1 MYPDQAATRRLPVVR
16 VQAGRRS
23 AADDHAAVEE
33 PLQVVVNGEA
43 FAVVMRTPGSDAE
56 LTAGF
61 LFAERVLRSPDE
73 IVRIRV
79 GDGHLGDGRATDN
92 HVGDDRLSGD
102 RHNVAEVETVADVR
116 QRLAA
121 SSRRVTTSA
130 SCGLCG
136 RQTIDSLKV
145 EAPRVDGKWTL
156 APHIVDSLPGRLR
169 SGQPAFAASGG
180 LHAAGLF
187 NTIGE
192 LTLVAED
199 VGRHNAV
206 DKVVGRA
213 LLDKALPLSSS
224 MLLVSGRASYEI
236 VQKAFLAG
244 IPMVAAVSAPST
256 LAVELAEEAGITLV
270 GFVRDGRFNIYTH
283 PNRISGSQT

>member
-1 MYPDQAATRRLPVVR
+1 MHPDQAATRRLPVVR
-16 VQAGRRS
+16 VRAGRQS

-61 LFAERVLRSPDE
+61 LFAERVVRSAGE
-73 IVRIRV
+73 IVQIRV
-79 GDGHLGDGRATDN
+79 GDGR
-92 HVGDDRLSGD
+92 VGDRAE

-121 SSRRVTTSA
+121 SARRVTTSA

-136 RQTIDSLKV
+136 RQTIDSLRA
-145 EAPRVDGKWTL
+145 EAPRVDAEWTL
-156 APHIVDSLPGRLR
+156 PSGTVDSLPERLR
-169 SGQPAFAASGG
+169 EGQPAFAASGG

-187 NTIGE
+187 TTTGE

-213 LLDKALPLSSS
+213 LLDKALPLSLS

-244 IPMVAAVSAPST
+244 IPVVAAVSAPST
-256 LAVELAEEAGITLV
+256 LAAELADEAGITLV

-283 PNRISGSQT
+283 PHRIAEPAT

>member
-1 MYPDQAATRRLPVVR
+1 MSPDQAATRRLPVVR
-16 VQAGRRS
+16 VRAGRHS
-23 AADDHAAVEE
+23 AADDRAAVEE

-79 GDGHLGDGRATDN
+79 GDGHPG
-92 HVGDDRLSGD
+92 SD
-102 RHNVAEVETVADVR
+102 RHNVAEVETAADVGR
-116 QRLAA
+116 RLAA
-121 SSRRVTTSA
+121 SARRVTTSA

-136 RQTIDSLKV
+136 RQTIDSLRA
-145 EAPRVDGKWTL
+145 EAPRVDGGWTL
-156 APHIVDSLPGRLR
+156 PSDIVTSLTDRLR
-169 SGQPAFAASGG
+169 VAQPAFAESGG

-187 NTIGE
+187 DTAGE
-192 LTLVAED
+192 LKLVAED

-224 MLLVSGRASYEI
+224 VLLVSGRASYEI

-244 IPMVAAVSAPST
+244 IPVVAAVSAPST
-256 LAVELAEEAGITLV
+256 LAVELADEAGITLV
-270 GFVRDGRFNIYTH
+270 GFLRDGRFNIYTH
-283 PNRISGSQT
+283 PHRITEPAT